1 MQFDPVP
8 NCAGGVTGA
17 CRPLRPVARYA
28 VFKTLR
34 NVDYFPK
41 SASRGRLLANKTAGR
56 RIARFSY
63 TRVVLNI
70 IYILRSFTFWSRR
83 LRSLGA
89 GPFRIC
95 AGRRRNTKR
104 LRLPLGSPFRC
115 ISFDAAPLVGLHRA
129 GRTSVMW
136 AERLLRWQ
144 GGPVHLSFIV
154 SWNMHHRCTARIIA
168 DGNESAWFYRC
179 AATAWITKN
188 AAPMRNRPMCQRRG
202 LYICLRIGPKAHA
215 PDAAISANA
224 PHPAA

>member
-17 CRPLRPVARYA
+17 CCPLRPVARYA

-34 NVDYFPK
+34 NVDFFPK

-89 GPFRIC
+89 GPIRIC
-95 AGRRRNTKR
+95 AGRWRNMER
-104 LRLPLGSPFRC
+104 LRLPPRFPVSLYQFWCSAVGWAPSCRMGERHVGR
-115 ISFDAAPLVGLHRA
+115 AALTLA
-129 GRTSVMW
+129 GR
-136 AERLLRWQ
+136 
-144 GGPVHLSFIV
+144 PVHVSFIV

-188 AAPMRNRPMCQRRG
+188 AVPMRNRPMCQRRG
-202 LYICLRIGPKAHA
+202 LHIRLRIGPKAHA